1 MVLYKFI
8 SNFAMFTLAFLL
20 CACSD
25 GGKTAGTSEESEGI
39 VAIKDR
45 EIAGVSQK
53 GPFLVGSSVAIQ
65 ELDGHMLMQTGNS
78 FRASIKNDQGDFVVK
93 SVNLVSQYALL
104 EVNGYYRNEVS
115 GEKSKGMIALN
126 ALTDLKDR
134 SHVNVN
140 LMTHLTVDRILAL
153 VQKEGK
159 SFVEA
164 KKQAEREV
172 LLSFGVLDDM
182 ESGEDLNL
190 FKGDGGALL
199 LAMGI
204 LMQGEG
210 SEADLSERIAHA
222 AIAFGGSG
230 VWQDSEKTE
239 IADWAF
245 RVEEGLKKTVK
256 FESILQHIRENVEA
270 WNIVD
275 SVPHFEEFVYK
286 FWAHEY
292 GLGLC
297 NESNVYEEKMNTNSS
312 SLYYDYSFVCNP
324 NGHWSL
330 ARMREIQDGFEGVA
344 RSGRD
349 EEPYKIISIAGK
361 KWMAEN
367 ARIKVEDLHFL
378 ESVCYEEKETN
389 CEVFGMLYPYTR
401 AKSVCPA
408 GYRLPKTSEV
418 KELLQFYEK
427 NGKDAAQSLR
437 AMNGLGILYGGYA
450 KEATGIYLFRG
461 MGELAT
467 IWIYGGHK
475 LLIIDSHGA
484 RITSV
489 TKLNAQI
496 YSEVPEYVEA
506 ANQEEGD
513 DDDEDEVSEGS
524 DVFPIKASVRCI
536 ED

>member
-1 MVLYKFI
+1 MKLNRI
-8 SNFAMFTLAFLL
+8 LGCLAVGALL
-20 CACSD
+20 WACTGND
-25 GGKTAGTSEESEGI
+25 VAGGSSGDAGV
-39 VAIKDR
+39 VAIKDLDV
-45 EIAGVSQK
+45 AGVTQK
-53 GPFLVGSSVAIQ
+53 GPFLAGSSVAIQ
-65 ELDGHMLMQTGNS
+65 ELNGLTFVQTGRS
-78 FRASIKNDQGDFVVK
+78 FRSSIKNDLGDFSIK
-93 SVNLVSQYALL
+93 GVNLSSQYALF

-134 SHVNVN
+134 SRVNVN
-140 LMTHLTVDRILAL
+140 LMTHLTTDRILAL
-153 VQKEGK
+153 VQKEGM
-159 SFVEA
+159 SFAEA

-172 LLSFGVLDDM
+172 MTSFGILDDLGN
-182 ESGEDLNL
+182 SEDLNL
-190 FKGDGGALL
+190 FAGDGGAML
-199 LAMGI
+199 LAMSV

-256 FESILQHIRENVEA
+256 SESILQHIRENVEA

-286 FWAHEY
+286 FWVHEY
-292 GLGLC
+292 GLGIC
-297 NESNVYEEKMNTNSS
+297 NERNVYEEKKNTNSS

-344 RSGRD
+344 QSGRD

-367 ARIKVEDLHFL
+367 ARSEVEEMLFL
-378 ESVCYEEKETN
+378 ESVCYEEKEMN

-401 AKSVCPA
+401 AKSDCPV

-437 AMNGLGILYGGYA
+437 AMNGLGVLYGGYA
-450 KEATGIYLFRG
+450 KEATGTYWFNG
-461 MGELAT
+461 MGKLAT
-467 IWIYGGHK
+467 IWIYGGRK
-475 LLIIDSHGA
+475 LLMVDSLGA

>member
-1 MVLYKFI
+1 MRYNLYKLFSTI
-8 SNFAMFTLAFLL
+8 AVVSLIFV
-20 CACSD
+20 ACSSD
-25 GGKTAGTSEESEGI
+25 NDVAGGASGDAGV
-39 VAIKDR
+39 VAIKDLDV
-45 EIAGVSQK
+45 AGVTQK
-53 GPFLVGSSVAIQ
+53 GPFLAGSSVAIQ
-65 ELDGHMLMQTGNS
+65 ELNGLTFVQTGRS
-78 FRASIKNDQGDFVVK
+78 FRSSIKNDLGDFSIK
-93 SVNLVSQYALL
+93 GVNLSSQYALF

-140 LMTHLTVDRILAL
+140 LMTHLTTDRILAL
-153 VQKEGK
+153 VQKEGM
-159 SFVEA
+159 SFAEA

-172 LLSFGVLDDM
+172 MTSFGVLDDLGN
-182 ESGEDLNL
+182 SEDLNL
-190 FKGDGGALL
+190 FAGDGGAML
-199 LAMGI
+199 LAMSV

-286 FWAHEY
+286 FWVHEY

-297 NESNVYEEKMNTNSS
+297 NERNVYEEKKNTNSS

-367 ARIKVEDLHFL
+367 ARSKVEDLHFL
-378 ESVCYEEKETN
+378 ESVCYEEKEMN

-401 AKSVCPA
+401 AKSVCPV
-408 GYRLPKTSEV
+408 GYRLPKTFEV

-437 AMNGLGILYGGYA
+437 AMNGLGVLYGGYA

-467 IWIYGGHK
+467 IWIYGGRK
-475 LLIIDSHGA
+475 LLMVDSLGA

-489 TKLNAQI
+489 TKLKAQI

-513 DDDEDEVSEGS
+513 EDDEDEVSEGA
-524 DVFPIKASVRCI
+524 DAFPIKASVRCI